1 MVTWSSRTQI
11 GIQETGISD
20 GSEVILDADLDL
32 SAAFGA
38 QIEFQIDNESGTIT
52 DALIVRIR
60 LSLDDTNYD
69 DLAWQSFSHLPVV
82 ITAEQRTLILP
93 FGLRFVRFGFQSAG
107 TNDDY
112 TVDVFESH
120 ITAL

>member
-1 MVTWSSRTQI
+1 MVTWSSRTQL

-20 GSEVILDADLDL
+20 GSEVILDDDLDM
-32 SAAFGA
+32 STYFGA
-38 QIEFQIDNESGTIT
+38 QIEFQIDNENGSIT

-107 TNDDY
+107 STDDY